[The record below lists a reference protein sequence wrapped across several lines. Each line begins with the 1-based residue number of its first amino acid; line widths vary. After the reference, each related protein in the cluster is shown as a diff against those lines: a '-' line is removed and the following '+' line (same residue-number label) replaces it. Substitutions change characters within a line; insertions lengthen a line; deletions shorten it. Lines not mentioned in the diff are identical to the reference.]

1 MQISLYFNGWN
12 LITERQAIC
21 IMADIQEVQQQILD
35 EFRALNDWTER
46 YKHIIKQGQQL
57 DPLDE
62 EYKVEE
68 NLVRGCQSQVWLH
81 TRLEDGKVIFEAD
94 SDAAITKGLVAL
106 MVRFYSNQDPQTII
120 DTSPDFIKKIGMEQH
135 LSPTRSNGLASMI
148 KQMKIYAM
156 AYKTKMQKEQT
167 EA

>member
-1 MQISLYFNGWN
+1 MP
-12 LITERQAIC
+12 
-21 IMADIQEVQQQILD
+21 DIHETQQQIIK
-35 EFRALNDWTER
+35 EFESLSDWTER
-46 YKHIIKQGQQL
+46 YKHIIKQGRNL

-62 EYKVEE
+62 KYKVEE

-106 MVRFYSNQDPQTII
+106 MVRFYSGQTPDDII
-120 DTSPDFIKKIGMEQH
+120 ATSPTFIKKIGMQEH
-135 LSPTRSNGLASMI
+135 LSPTRSNGLASMV

-156 AYKTKMQKEQT
+156 AYQSKMAEQT
-167 EA
+167 AET

>member
-1 MQISLYFNGWN
+1 MS
-12 LITERQAIC
+12 
-21 IMADIQEVQQQILD
+21 DILEVQQQIID
-35 EFRALNDWTER
+35 EFRALGDWTER
-46 YKHIIKQGQQL
+46 YKHIIRQGRNL

-81 TRLEDGKVIFEAD
+81 TRFEDEKVIFEAD

-106 MVRFYSNQDPQTII
+106 MVRFYSGQEPETII
-120 DTSPDFIKKIGMEQH
+120 NTSSDFIKKIGMEEH
-135 LSPTRSNGLASMI
+135 LSPTRSNGLASMV

-156 AYKTKMQKEQT
+156 AYKTKQERAQ
-167 EA
+167 A